1 MLEKIIFK
9 EKRKDIE
16 NKTNELL
23 EKLKKEIEKKVN
35 RYGWEINTKRTDS
48 EKDRGSIFIKK
59 INEREENYEIGIEH
73 FDFYYVEDKQ
83 KRDDYIFCGRFYL
96 QPKKNSPDNGYW
108 LGKKH
113 ITNYKGVEMR
123 TNSQEYAGLLLTEN
137 IDDLV
142 SHFLEEF
149 IVYFN
154 NNKY

>member
-35 RYGWEINTKRTDS
+35 RYGWEINTKRIYR

-83 KRDDYIFCGRFYL
+83 KRDDYIFCGRFY
-96 QPKKNSPDNGYW
+96 PNKTSDGKWWSR
-108 LGKKH
+108 KKH

>member
-35 RYGWEINTKRTDS
+35 RYGWEINTKRIYR

-83 KRDDYIFCGRFYL
+83 KRDDYIFCGRFY
-96 QPKKNSPDNGYW
+96 PNKTSDGKRWSR
-108 LGKKH
+108 KKH